1 EKYLK
6 ENYNLG
12 LKIEKFDLSIL
23 SGITIEKFSFTDND
37 VPDSLFSM
45 GSFTLKYELWSLL
58 DRKLVVNKII
68 LEQLK
73 INVVRDGSGKFNFDG
88 IIEKFAGKPEE
99 KKPAEEKEK
108 EEKPDEKKESA
119 PQFLIELKNFEVND
133 IEVSYE
139 DRSSDAPMKAK
150 LPLYSLKVTGVEF
163 RDENSLKAD
172 VSFSTGERNLLS
184 FSDKEN
190 SVSFRQELDVQVGV
204 VNKDVELDFS
214 HRMKD
219 LDLKSPSAKLSRPG
233 DISVGLKAHYNME
246 SDGLDIKNFVF
257 AFADL
262 VKVGLT
268 GKVTGVTTEQV
279 ADITI
284 PELFTDV
291 SGLAAFAEKNG
302 LADLQGAGIKDSECT
317 ITDLHVIHSVPKNET
332 KVKGDLA
339 FSAGQASYRQDD
351 ISALV
356 SNISL
361 GSAFAVTLQ
370 DNALTFS
377 DISAELG
384 LENVSSS
391 VSGVKYSTGR
401 QEIKVRPV
409 LKSDFMPESISYTHK
424 IYDIAEGRIELG
436 LDASFDIS
444 DTSLP
449 ALIKNT
455 AAKLSVKAEGLRP
468 NSLEKSA
475 PAGLSVSLD
484 EKLDFSKGVA
494 VNDLELK
501 TEFESDTASVF
512 SAADGRLIV
521 SHMKADLNGL
531 PNERYRLNKLT
542 FKMNDVLSAEIEELT
557 ADMKKNTAGVGK
569 LLVKADLDGLLDIG
583 KATGN
588 PDIQPVMLYNGSL
601 EMKAGGSGNIS
612 DMSANTE
619 IKMDLSIDSLFYEDA
634 SVKRGIKISET
645 VNLIGKDVALNGS
658 VSVKGADYAAM
669 LSEMG
674 ITGDADVV
682 NNFMYSEN
690 GELKIHELGVSVP
703 SAGAELKVKGTAD
716 VLDSLYGF
724 DVEVT
729 HSLALLEKYPFVKDI
744 DGIKG
749 KVTGITKL
757 TGNLNSV
764 RAEHNEKLDG
774 IGLKLTLDS
783 LNNTVRIAGLNAD
796 IPFTAVIDLRE
807 LKLLEGGRFKK
818 FDSFDFLDYSAKR
831 DFYRMNGLPVSN
843 LTIDT
848 VLVNHQLFKNN
859 IRNIALDMYFDDNMF
874 CLNRFYYE
882 LFDGNGA
889 GFVRLDL
896 GEGGLD
902 DIVTRANLD
911 MGLTMTGL
919 NTYYLNRKKSKRSPS
934 TEMNVILKMKSKGL
948 DVINEPD
955 LNGEISISKISG
967 DDAKYLL
974 EFLSKNTGDQTAGMV
989 KNMLNAFPGIK
1000 VELFSF
1006 TIKNNFL
1013 YTLIQLKKPW
1023 YLVYF
1028 PLPEKISLSK
1038 QSLKFY
1044 IDKYVKEE

>member
-1 EKYLK
+1 
-6 ENYNLG
+6 
-12 LKIEKFDLSIL
+12 
-23 SGITIEKFSFTDND
+23 
-37 VPDSLFSM
+37 
-45 GSFTLKYELWSLL
+45 
-58 DRKLVVNKII
+58 
-68 LEQLK
+68 
-73 INVVRDGSGKFNFDG
+73 
-88 IIEKFAGKPEE
+88 
-99 KKPAEEKEK
+99 
-108 EEKPDEKKESA
+108 
-119 PQFLIELKNFEVND
+119 
-133 IEVSYE
+133 
-139 DRSSDAPMKAK
+139 
-150 LPLYSLKVTGVEF
+150 
-163 RDENSLKAD
+163 
-172 VSFSTGERNLLS
+172 
-184 FSDKEN
+184 
-190 SVSFRQELDVQVGV
+190 
-204 VNKDVELDFS
+204 
-214 HRMKD
+214 
-219 LDLKSPSAKLSRPG
+219 
-233 DISVGLKAHYNME
+233 
-246 SDGLDIKNFVF
+246 
-257 AFADL
+257 
-262 VKVGLT
+262 
-268 GKVTGVTTEQV
+268 
-279 ADITI
+279 
-284 PELFTDV
+284 
-291 SGLAAFAEKNG
+291 
-302 LADLQGAGIKDSECT
+302 
-317 ITDLHVIHSVPKNET
+317 
-332 KVKGDLA
+332 
-339 FSAGQASYRQDD
+339 
-351 ISALV
+351 
-356 SNISL
+356 
-361 GSAFAVTLQ
+361 
-370 DNALTFS
+370 
-377 DISAELG
+377 
-384 LENVSSS
+384 
-391 VSGVKYSTGR
+391 
-401 QEIKVRPV
+401 
-409 LKSDFMPESISYTHK
+409 
-424 IYDIAEGRIELG
+424 
-436 LDASFDIS
+436 
-444 DTSLP
+444 
-449 ALIKNT
+449 
-455 AAKLSVKAEGLRP
+455 
-468 NSLEKSA
+468 
-475 PAGLSVSLD
+475 
-484 EKLDFSKGVA
+484 
-494 VNDLELK
+494 
-501 TEFESDTASVF
+501 
-512 SAADGRLIV
+512 
-521 SHMKADLNGL
+521 
-531 PNERYRLNKLT
+531 
-542 FKMNDVLSAEIEELT
+542 
-557 ADMKKNTAGVGK
+557 
-569 LLVKADLDGLLDIG
+569 
-583 KATGN
+583 
-588 PDIQPVMLYNGSL
+588 
-601 EMKAGGSGNIS
+601 
-612 DMSANTE
+612 
-619 IKMDLSIDSLFYEDA
+619 MDLSIDSLFYEDA

-764 RAEHNEKLDG
+764 RAEHNEKLGG

-796 IPFTAVIDLRE
+796 IPFTAVIDLKE

-859 IRNIALDMYFDDNMF
+859 IRNIALDIYFDDNMF

-896 GEGGLD
+896 GKGGLD

-974 EFLSKNTGDQTAGMV
+974 EFLSRNTGDQTAGMV